1 MKHLYFVRHGLSE
14 ANKAGLRAGKHTE
27 TPLAPEGREQAR
39 QAGEQAKKLNI
50 DLIISSPQSRAHD
63 TAKIIAEIIGYPV
76 DRIELNS
83 LFVERD
89 LGVLEGKPWHPD
101 LNIDGFA
108 DVETTD
114 TLIERMHL
122 AHEFL
127 RAIPHDNVLIVS
139 HGAIG
144 RGLRHVFHPEIP
156 FAPSPSFK
164 NAEIIKL
171 V

>member
-14 ANKAGLRAGKHTE
+14 MNKSGHFAGRHTE
-27 TPLAPEGREQAR
+27 TPLAPEGRAQAR
-39 QAGEQAKKLNI
+39 AAGEHARNLNI

-63 TAKIIAEIIGYPV
+63 TAKIIAETIGYPV
-76 DRIELNS
+76 DKIEVNS
-83 LFVERD
+83 LFVERG
-89 LGVLEGKPWHPD
+89 LGVLEGKPWMPD

-127 RAIPHDNVLIVS
+127 LAIPHDNVLVVS

-144 RGLRHVFHPEIP
+144 RGLRHIFHPEIP

-164 NAEIIKL
+164 NAEIVQLI
-171 V
+171 